1 MELIIVSPL
10 LVLLSATILC
20 VLFFNN
26 PSAQKVIA
34 LMGNFL
40 YLCATLILFLEV
52 QSHGI
57 LSMQVGDWP
66 APFGITL
73 VVDTFSA
80 CMLMITSIVSIC
92 TFLFALEDVSS
103 EQKAVG
109 FYPVFLF
116 LIFGVSGS
124 FLTGDIFN
132 LYVWYEIMLLASF
145 VLISLGNTKE
155 QLEGAVKYV
164 ILSFLA
170 SGFFLVG
177 IGLLY
182 KGVGSLNLA
191 DIATIM
197 QGEYNQTLVGL
208 SSVFFITG
216 FGVKSGI
223 FPFFFWLPSSYHT
236 PPASISSLMAG
247 LLTKVGVYTFIRMY
261 TLIFDLDPFT
271 YKVLWWVAALTMI
284 TGVLGAMAQKDF
296 RKILSF
302 HIISQIGYMI
312 MGLVIYTPLA
322 IAGAVFYIIHHIIV
336 KSNLFLISGIV
347 NSLRGSYKLGLIGG
361 VYKYY
366 PFITG
371 IFVISAF
378 SLAGIP
384 PLSGFWSK
392 FILVKAGMANNE
404 YLLVAI
410 SLVVGLLTLFSM
422 VKIWNQVFWE
432 KTIVESGEEN
442 VLTWSSWWKR
452 KYLMIIPV
460 VVFALLTLGIGLY
473 PAYLIDLAMQA
484 ADELSNP
491 QLYIESVLNKSES
504 Q

>member
-10 LVLLSATILC
+10 LVLFSAIILC
-20 VLFFNN
+20 VLFFYD
-26 PSAQKVIA
+26 PSVQKAIA
-34 LMGNFL
+34 LTANL
-40 YLCATLILFLEV
+40 LFFGACLVLFMEV
-52 QSHGI
+52 QAHGI
-57 LSMQVGDWP
+57 ISMQVGDWP

-73 VVDTFSA
+73 VADTFSV
-80 CMLMITSIVSIC
+80 CMLMITSIVSLC
-92 TFLFALEDVSS
+92 TFLFALEDVSA

-109 FYPVFLF
+109 FYPAFLF

-145 VLISLGNTKE
+145 VLISLGNAKE

-182 KGVGSLNLA
+182 KGVGSLNMA
-191 DIATIM
+191 SIATIM
-197 QGEYNQTLVGL
+197 QGEYDQTLVGL
-208 SSVFFITG
+208 SSVFFIAG

-223 FPFFFWLPSSYHT
+223 FPFFFWLPASYHT

-247 LLTKVGVYTFIRMY
+247 LLTKVGVYTFIRTY

-271 YKVLWWVAALTMI
+271 YKVLWWAAALTMI
-284 TGVLGAMAQKDF
+284 TGVLGAMSQKDF

-322 IAGAVFYIIHHIIV
+322 IAGAIFYIIHHIIV

-347 NSLRGSYKLGLIGG
+347 NSMRGSYQLSLISG

-366 PFITG
+366 PFIAI
-371 IFVISAF
+371 IFAISAF

-392 FILVKAGMANNE
+392 FILIKAGVANSE
-404 YLLVAI
+404 YLLVAV

-432 KTIVESGEEN
+432 DASATTFAKEKMPS
-442 VLTWSSWWKR
+442 WSFWWKQ
-452 KYLMIIPV
+452 KYLMMIPV
-460 VVFALLTLGIGLY
+460 IIFALLTLGIGLY
-473 PAYLIDLAMQA
+473 PAYLMNLAMQA
-484 ADELSNP
+484 ANELTNP
-491 QLYIESVLNKSES
+491 QLYIDAVLTK
-504 Q
+504 